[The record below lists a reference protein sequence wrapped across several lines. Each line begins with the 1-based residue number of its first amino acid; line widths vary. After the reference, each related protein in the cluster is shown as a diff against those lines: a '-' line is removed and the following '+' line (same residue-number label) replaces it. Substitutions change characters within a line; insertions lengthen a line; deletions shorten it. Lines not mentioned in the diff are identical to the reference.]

1 MNLSDKQVVIIPHE
15 YDNPNAW
22 ICQELFIRMTKS
34 SETLYSSQNISLPR
48 PTVSAQK
55 IMSHHLKTQNWR
67 SDPCA
72 QKAVLCPPRIDS
84 VPSYTGFRGW
94 FAAWNPT
101 PVHGVVGCFLPVLP
115 PPTGIFPGES
125 QRRLVT
131 ILPLWLRNRLPV
143 DVPFPGGS
151 PHRYIR

>member
-1 MNLSDKQVVIIPHE
+1 MNLSRTIYPYDQIFRNAIFQPEYIP
-15 YDNPNAW
+15 A
-22 ICQELFIRMTKS
+22 S
-34 SETLYSSQNISLPR
+34 SDR
-48 PTVSAQK
+48 PSQK

-67 SDPCA
+67 NDPCA

-84 VPSYTGFRGW
+84 APSYTGFRGW

-115 PPTGIFPGES
+115 PPTGIFPDES

-143 DVPFPGGS
+143 DAPFPGGS